1 MSRIKGGYFFPAH
14 STHPQDWRERWLD
27 PATGITYPSATG
39 DRDASLPFSLRSD
52 GAWKYHPYS
61 SGPVFIPDAAPELAA
76 DWYVLRVVPDEY
88 QNRPPREGGYP
99 PVFTAFGPYTE
110 AEARANAAK
119 RSEMSAG
126 KSRTATPK
134 PYAVVQV
141 QAGNTVVVRPP
152 APPAAV
158 AHWS

>member
-1 MSRIKGGYFFPAH
+1 MSLIKGKLSCG
-14 STHPQDWRERWLD
+14 TVRWLD
-27 PATGITYPSATG
+27 PLTGKMYASEGATWSSSVGWLPTESA
-39 DRDASLPFSLRSD
+39 S
-52 GAWKYHPYS
+52 WS
-61 SGPVFIPDAAPELAA
+61 SGSMRFTSDAVPELAA
-76 DWYVLRVVPDEY
+76 DWYVLRVVPDE
-88 QNRPPREGGYP
+88 RRGLPSHLEGKLP
-99 PVFTAFGPYTE
+99 DIFTAFGPYTE

-141 QAGNTVVVRPP
+141 QAGNTVVVQPP